1 MKTRVLL
8 CGAVALA
15 VMLGSVAAMAQEKGS
30 GKPGT
35 QGDSMSMDAMMQ
47 AMAKY
52 STPGPAHQL
61 LEKMVGKWSIV
72 VKMWMDPAAPPTES
86 KGTSQCEMTLG
97 GRWLR
102 EEVRSEFMAQPFVG
116 VGLTGYDNFRQRY
129 VGVWMDNM
137 STAPMLSL
145 GTVDSTGTI
154 FNFSGTMDE
163 PVTGEK
169 DKEFRNVLRWTGPDQ
184 MVSEMYDTIPGKG
197 EIKVMEITYTRAK

>member
-1 MKTRVLL
+1 MKNRVLL

-15 VMLGSVAAMAQEKGS
+15 VMLGSVAVMAQEKGS
-30 GKPGT
+30 GKQET
-35 QGDSMSMDAMMQ
+35 QGDSMNMDAMMQ

-52 STPGPAHQL
+52 GSPSPAHKI
-61 LEKMVGKWSIV
+61 LEKMAGKWSLI

-102 EEVRSEFMAQPFVG
+102 EEVHSEFMAQPFIG

-137 STAPMLSL
+137 STAPMLSFGSANAA
-145 GTVDSTGTI
+145 GTELTFV
-154 FNFSGTMDE
+154 GTMDA
-163 PVTGEK
+163 PATGEK
-169 DKEFRNVLRWTGPDQ
+169 DKKFRNVLRWTGPDQ
-184 MVSEMYDTIPGKG
+184 LVTEMYDAIPGKG